1 MFRYCSDLWDAWS
14 SALLCAA
21 MLTVLSGCATSGS
34 APEEP
39 DAVGGSSIPDR
50 DRARLEVDG
59 DLGFTVTEVVR
70 INSGVRADYQEAL
83 RLLEQDR
90 VEAGIGLLEQVVVQA
105 PEVTAP
111 HIDLGVA
118 YGRLG
123 DQEKAE
129 HSLLEALR
137 LAPNHPVALN
147 EMGIVY
153 RRTGRFDAARASYEQ
168 ALNVHPDYHYARR
181 NLGVLCDL
189 YLADL
194 ECALRQYERYVEI
207 VSDDEQVVIWIADIR
222 NRLGVSE

>member
-14 SALLCAA
+14 PALLCATV
-21 MLTVLSGCATSGS
+21 LTVLSGCATTGN
-34 APEEP
+34 APAEP
-39 DAVGGSSIPDR
+39 EVLGGSSIPDR

-70 INSGVRADYQEAL
+70 INSGVRADYQEAS
-83 RLLEQDR
+83 RLLEQNR
-90 VEAGIGLLEQVVVQA
+90 LEAGIALLEQIVAQA

-118 YGRLG
+118 YGRHG
-123 DQEKAE
+123 DHEKAE

-168 ALNVHPDYHYARR
+168 ALSIHPDYHYARR

-194 ECALRQYERYVEI
+194 ECALNQYESYVEI

-222 NRLGVSE
+222 IRLGVSE

>member
-1 MFRYCSDLWDAWS
+1 
-14 SALLCAA
+14 
-21 MLTVLSGCATSGS
+21 MLTVLGGCATTGNVP
-34 APEEP
+34 AEP
-39 DAVGGSSIPDR
+39 DAAGGSSIPDR
-50 DRARLEVDG
+50 DRARVEVDG

-70 INSGVRADYQEAL
+70 INGGVRADYREAV

-90 VEAGIGLLEQVVVQA
+90 IEAGIGLLEQIVAQT

-123 DQEKAE
+123 DHEKAE
-129 HSLLEALR
+129 HSLREALR

-147 EMGIVY
+147 EMGILY
-153 RRTGRFDAARASYEQ
+153 RRTGRFDAARASYER
-168 ALNVHPDYHYARR
+168 ALGVHPDYHYARR

-222 NRLGVSE
+222 NRLGVVQ